1 MKLEQLCEEE
11 TMCCAGEVL
20 EEETSDKSDSDD
32 DGELEDDLCESNNLL
47 EQCLLMFEELTICK
61 KKIIKVPKGMMDLM
75 EEVAEHLDQFI
86 GYEDTL
92 KG

>member
-1 MKLEQLCEEE
+1 MNLEQLSEEE
-11 TMCCAGEVL
+11 TECCTGEVL
-20 EEETSDKSDSDD
+20 EEEPDDSDN
-32 DGELEDDLCESNNLL
+32 GEMEDDLCESNSLL
-47 EQCLLMFEELTICK
+47 EQCLLMFEELTICR